1 MQKPTIDLSSKGQV
15 QIPSLLLDYTVNV
28 DNLLELK
35 RSISE
40 MFSEYVKTELYK
52 QKCQDSDFTP
62 EIHQSLQSLFDEMF
76 YAQKGGEI
84 EISLSFN
91 QNRN

>member
-1 MQKPTIDLSSKGQV
+1 MQKPVIDLSRKGQV
-15 QIPSLLLDYTVNV
+15 QIPSFLLDYTVNV

-40 MFSEYVKTELYK
+40 MFAEYVKTDLYK
-52 QKCQDSDFTP
+52 EKCQDSDFTP
-62 EIHQSLQSLFDEMF
+62 DIHQSLQYLFDQMF

-84 EISLSFN
+84 EISLLVN
-91 QNRN
+91 QN